1 MNEIY
6 PYSFGS
12 TNLIDFFLI
21 CGYEYSYI
29 YNKLLNDV
37 LEEFENEANQNNK
50 NLFIYIPKFKP
61 SILNSI
67 CSFDY
72 QKDMISENNIIDYT
86 FLNVPKIYYN
96 DKNKIDINKNIK
108 NKNIIFFNSS
118 FGSETKNIYNA
129 FAYKFYESFSIKNI
143 KVFIPKAFI
152 FISEYPFFKLFKNI
166 SEEILIQYKN
176 EKLEIPIEIQLFN
189 ILNFLPNS
197 LKNTINFNLF
207 QELNLKDNNNII
219 NNESNLNKFKLNKIS
234 GFPFFDID
242 ISEIFKIIPVDL
254 LIEIFIFSFLEI
266 KINIF
271 YKDLEYLNLLIYIIN
286 SFSYPIDTQYNWQVI
301 SLSKEDIFDQENSI
315 FDKPIP
321 SIMGFNCNYDNEIEN
336 RFLYSGSHFSFD
348 LKNKIF
354 EFYSQDEKELDDIK
368 TLQIRIKKSLKS
380 NESFLQ
386 GILNNLYDRLINIYN
401 EKFKDKEKLNENYNF
416 FNSKDNFNIEIQE
429 AFYEF
434 NINFSALF
442 NKFFVNTKDNKQI
455 NINYKLDN
463 TALTRDENLFYFFF
477 EVTLKSGVMIELFE
491 QQKFPSYNTL
501 SYLLYYESTN
511 LKILNNS
518 FSHYFDLIN
527 YFYEN
532 NNNNILNIDFVNFY
546 NFYQDNL
553 KEYFF
558 NESKYSKIINS
569 FKNKDNNLYFYNY
582 NIIELDNNLLF
593 EYINLINNLNKE
605 QFNKILNNYKNDL
618 IFKNNCIKYVDFYY
632 QLEDYFLSKNI
643 MNKNELI
650 IFVIFYLIIFLVQKI
665 NLEYFSNIIQQNV
678 FLLKFNIN
686 KNIELIFECYLKL
699 LQNKVKLFTNFSF
712 FTNIIEVLLFHKNN
726 PNINVIKL
734 YNQIINYI
742 NENKYEFSNESNKFI
757 EKILDIENSEI
768 YNIKL
773 IKANN
778 NNEIINEIE
787 SYKKTIEDNNESEI
801 LYKNEIMINFIS
813 NYNNKNI
820 NINSEIYSIKFLY
833 NEIKS
838 IINEYSLN
846 YDFDKINK
854 KKINFVLINL
864 IFNIDYIFKFSN
876 KLSKLVYLC
885 LFEEKN
891 NIL

>member
-6 PYSFGS
+6 PYSFSS

-29 YNKLLNDV
+29 YNNILNNI
-37 LEEFENEANQNNK
+37 LEEFENEANQNDN
-50 NLFIYIPKFKP
+50 NLFIYVPKFKP

-86 FLNVPKIYYN
+86 FLNIPKIYYN
-96 DKNKIDINKNIK
+96 DKNKIDINKYNK
-108 NKNIIFFNSS
+108 NKNIIFYNSS
-118 FGSETKNIYNA
+118 FVSDTKNIYNA
-129 FAYKFYESFSIKNI
+129 YAYKFYEKFSIKNI
-143 KVFIPKAFI
+143 EVFIPKAFI
-152 FISEYPFFKLFKNI
+152 FISEFPYFKLFKNI
-166 SEEILIQYKN
+166 SEGILIQYQN

-197 LKNTINFNLF
+197 IKNSINFNLF
-207 QELNLKDNNNII
+207 QELNLKNNI
-219 NNESNLNKFKLNKIS
+219 NNESNLNNFKLNKIS

-242 ISEIFKIIPVDL
+242 ISEIFKLIPVEL
-254 LIEIFIFSFLEI
+254 LIEVFIFSFLEF

-271 YKDLEYLNLLIYIIN
+271 YEHLEYLNLIIYIIN
-286 SFSYPIDTQYNWQVI
+286 SFSYPIETQYNWQVI
-301 SLSKEDIFDQENSI
+301 SLSKDDIFDQENSI

-321 SIMGFNCNYDNEIEN
+321 SIMGFNCNYYDEIEN

-348 LKNKIF
+348 LENKIF
-354 EFYSQDEKELDDIK
+354 EFYSQDKKELDDVKI
-368 TLQIRIKKSLKS
+368 LQIKIKKNLKS
-380 NESFLQ
+380 NESFFQ
-386 GILNNLYDRLINIYN
+386 GIFNILYEKLIKIYNKKFKDN
-401 EKFKDKEKLNENYNF
+401 EKFNEEYNF
-416 FNSKDNFNIEIQE
+416 FNSKDNFNFEIQE

-434 NINFSALF
+434 NINFASLF
-442 NKFFVNTKDNKQI
+442 NKFFVHNKENKQI
-455 NINYKLDN
+455 NINYQLDKKVLN
-463 TALTRDENLFYFFF
+463 KEEKIFYFYF

-491 QQKFPSYNTL
+491 QQKIPPFNSL
-501 SYLLYYESTN
+501 SYLLYYENIN

-518 FSHYFDLIN
+518 FNNYFDLIN
-527 YFYEN
+527 YFYDN
-532 NNNNILNIDFVNFY
+532 NNKNILNIDFVNFY
-546 NFYQDNL
+546 NYYKDNL

-569 FKNKDNNLYFYNY
+569 FKNKDNNSLSLYYYTY
-582 NIIELDNNLLF
+582 NIIELDNNILF
-593 EYINLINNLNKE
+593 KYINLINNLTKE
-605 QFNKILNNYKNDL
+605 QFNKIFIDYKNDI
-618 IFKNNCIKYVDFYY
+618 IFKNKYSKYIDFYY
-632 QLEDYFLSKNI
+632 QLEDYFLSKNMI
-643 MNKNELI
+643 NKTELI
-650 IFVIFYLIIFLVQKI
+650 IIMIFYLIIFFVQKV

-686 KNIELIFECYLKL
+686 KNIELIFEDYLKL
-699 LQNKVKLFTNFSF
+699 LQKKVKLFTNFSF
-712 FTNIIEVLLFHKNN
+712 FSNIIEVLLFHKNN
-726 PNINVIKL
+726 PNINIINL
-734 YNQIINYI
+734 YNQITNYI
-742 NENKYEFSNESNKFI
+742 NENNYEFSHENNKFI
-757 EKILDIENSEI
+757 EKILDTENSEI

-773 IKANN
+773 IKAN

-813 NYNNKNI
+813 NYDNKNI

-833 NEIKS
+833 NEIKL

-854 KKINFVLINL
+854 KKLNFVLINL
-864 IFNIDYIFKFSN
+864 IFYIDYIFKFSN

-885 LFEEKN
+885 LTEEK
-891 NIL
+891 